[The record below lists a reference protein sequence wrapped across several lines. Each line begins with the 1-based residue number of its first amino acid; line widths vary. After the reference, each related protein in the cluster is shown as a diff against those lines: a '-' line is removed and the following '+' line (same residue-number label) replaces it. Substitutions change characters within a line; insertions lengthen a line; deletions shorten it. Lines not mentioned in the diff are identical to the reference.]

1 VAAAAQSRP
10 RLTTVDTAP
19 RQLGEAAAELL
30 LKRIA
35 RRDALVQTLVLQPRL
50 TVRESCGTF
59 P

>member
-1 VAAAAQSRP
+1 M
-10 RLTTVDTAP
+10 TTVDTAP

-50 TVRESCGTF
+50 TVRESRGTF